1 MKIAIVPAY
10 NEAQNVAAVVGGLLP
25 LVDEVV
31 VVDDGSTDETVSV
44 AQAAGATVLVHELN
58 RGQGAALETGH
69 EYARQKNAE
78 IVVHFDADGQFNP
91 ADVQKG
97 IAELHNKKVDII
109 LGSRFLGIE
118 SNIPTLKKN
127 IILPLARLIERVAG
141 AAPLTDAHNGFRI
154 FNRKALH
161 ALKLNQARMAH
172 ATEIPQLIVKH
183 NLQYAEMPIVVTYKR
198 FGQNLDGGF
207 KIIRDLIMN
216 KIV

>member
-10 NEAQNVAAVVGGLLP
+10 NEVKNIGDVVRGLLP
-25 LVDEVV
+25 FVDEVV
-31 VVDDGSTDETVSV
+31 VVDDGSVDET
-44 AQAAGATVLVHELN
+44 ATEALAAGATILVHELN

-69 EYARQKNAE
+69 EYARQKNAH

-97 IAELHNKKVDII
+97 IAQLQNKNVDIV
-109 LGSRFLGIE
+109 LGSRFLGVE
-118 SNIPTLKKN
+118 SNIPPLKKN
-127 IILPLARLIERVAG
+127 IILPIARFVERLAG

-154 FNRKALH
+154 FNNKTLQV
-161 ALKLNQARMAH
+161 LQLNQARMAH
-172 ATEIPQLIVKH
+172 ATEIPQLIYKH
-183 NLQYAEMPIVVTYKR
+183 NLQYAEMPIFVTYKR

>member
-10 NEAQNVAAVVGGLLP
+10 NEAKNIGGVIRGLLP
-25 LVDEVV
+25 FVDEVV
-31 VVDDGSTDETVSV
+31 VVDDGSTDGTVTE
-44 AQAAGATVLVHELN
+44 ARATGATVLVHELN

-91 ADVQKG
+91 EDVQKG
-97 IAELHNKKVDII
+97 IEQLQKSKVDII
-109 LGSRFLGIE
+109 LGSRFLGME
-118 SNIPTLKKN
+118 SNIPKFKKN
-127 IILPLARLIERVAG
+127 IILPIARLIERVAG

-154 FNRKALH
+154 FNHTALDV
-161 ALKLNQARMAH
+161 LRLNQARMAH
-172 ATEIPQLIVKH
+172 ATEIPQLISKH
-183 NLQYAEMPIVVTYKR
+183 NLQYAEMPIIVTYKR